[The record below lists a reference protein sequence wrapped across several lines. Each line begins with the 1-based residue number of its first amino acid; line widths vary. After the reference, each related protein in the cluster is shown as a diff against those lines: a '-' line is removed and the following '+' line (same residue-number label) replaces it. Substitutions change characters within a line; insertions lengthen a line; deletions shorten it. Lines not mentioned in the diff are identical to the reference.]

1 MAHPP
6 PPPPHHHHH
15 HHHDHERLFIPM
27 PMHAGATAG
36 ALSISTTQ
44 PLDMVRIRMQTL
56 ASTSS
61 TGLSTSTRRCATAT
75 ATIAASTS
83 GGIAAPSPSPC
94 RGSLQLLTHMI
105 RNEGSLS
112 PFKGM
117 SFPLLTTAL
126 QSALIFQVYG
136 VSLRFLEGS
145 RGPPVTAHNHTH
157 YLDSREGIP
166 STCTHRGETSNTQ
179 IQFVRTFM
187 AGSAAGFV
195 QVVPRCSP

>member
-1 MAHPP
+1 
-6 PPPPHHHHH
+6 
-15 HHHDHERLFIPM
+15 
-27 PMHAGATAG
+27 MHAGATAG

-61 TGLSTSTRRCATAT
+61 GLSTSAGYATAT
-75 ATIAASTS
+75 ATMSAST
-83 GGIAAPSPSPC
+83 GGIAASSPSPG

-145 RGPPVTAHNHTH
+145 RGPPVAAHNHTP

-166 STCTHRGETSNTQ
+166 SSCSHRGETS

-195 QVVPRCSP
+195 QVAPR